1 MHKEVALE
9 IHLLRQKLTKSIDEK
24 AHFQFKIMH
33 GSFENTRYF
42 FDTELFF

>member
-1 MHKEVALE
+1 MHKEVTLG
-9 IHLLRQKLTKSIDEK
+9 IHLLRQKLSKSIDEK

>member
-1 MHKEVALE
+1 MHKEVALWM
-9 IHLLRQKLTKSIDEK
+9 HLLRQKLSKSIDEK

-33 GSFENTRYF
+33 GSLKNTRYF